1 MVVVNN
7 DVDNSSSCPS
17 GVSNHE
23 VLVSQL
29 HKVSKMKKE
38 KLLTLPERI
47 VEKDG
52 TMNMINKPGWI
63 WFNPFDYSN
72 LLQMKWFSFLFIFA
86 LLYFITFLI
95 FGTFYYALEAATED
109 DAAENSTAISY
120 RCIYG
125 VKNITTAFLFAVET
139 SQTIGY
145 GTRYPHHTCPVGILL
160 ILINI
165 FCATFISTI
174 FIGIF
179 LLKFA
184 GHTSTGKVRFSTYA
198 LISKRNGSL
207 YFMFRVADPVESG
220 MDYGAEVTAIYVD
233 NRAQEYQDTS
243 HFNLIPIQYIPVGFQ
258 IDGSNNQVPLLW
270 PTVVS
275 HKIDKNSPLYMVGQD
290 QLRSSRMEII
300 ITVRGNRS
308 ESGGIIDS
316 MTSYTSKEIIWG
328 ARFCSDRVLERKG
341 MTNTARF
348 NQNDIDKYTWDKTP
362 VFSAEE
368 ADKKLENEMKNC
380 DVDRIDNIID

>member
-1 MVVVNN
+1 M
-7 DVDNSSSCPS
+7 
-17 GVSNHE
+17 
-23 VLVSQL
+23 
-29 HKVSKMKKE
+29 
-38 KLLTLPERI
+38 
-47 VEKDG
+47 
-52 TMNMINKPGWI
+52 
-63 WFNPFDYSN
+63 
-72 LLQMKWFSFLFIFA
+72 
-86 LLYFITFLI
+86 
-95 FGTFYYALEAATED
+95 
-109 DAAENSTAISY
+109 
-120 RCIYG
+120 
-125 VKNITTAFLFAVET
+125 ET

-184 GHTSTGKVRFSTYA
+184 GHASTGKVRFSTYA

-220 MDYGAEVTAIYVD
+220 MDYGAEVTAIYVH
-233 NRAQEYQDTS
+233 NCAQEYQDTS

-275 HKIDKNSPLYMVGQD
+275 HKIDKNSPLYMVGKE

-300 ITVRGNRS
+300 ITVSGFRS

-316 MTSYTSKEIIWG
+316 
-328 ARFCSDRVLERKG
+328 RQHDFVH
-341 MTNTARF
+341 
-348 NQNDIDKYTWDKTP
+348 Q
-362 VFSAEE
+362 
-368 ADKKLENEMKNC
+368 
-380 DVDRIDNIID
+380 